1 MNQFDMKTLET
12 AIIYV
17 KRIADGK
24 NPVNNQ
30 PMPEDSVLNEP
41 NVIRCMFFV
50 RDVLEGVRA
59 NQGEIGNSSSK
70 RNRNKDQRIKDF
82 PVEVLSRF
90 VYRED
95 KGISKLIDQIYEP
108 VAGQNFKKITGKFVN
123 DRLIASGYVTEVYS
137 EEFKRN
143 IKVPTEKGIAIG
155 MRAERIDYQTNSYIS
170 IYYNKNAQEFLVR
183 NLIKLIDGEVIE

>member
-59 NQGEIGNSSSK
+59 NEGKVGDSNEGKQ
-70 RNRNKDQRIKDF
+70 RRRQRIKEF
-82 PVEVLSRF
+82 PVEVLSQF

-108 VAGQNFKKITGKFVN
+108 VADQNYRKISGKTIN
-123 DRLIASGYVTEVYS
+123 ERLMASGYLTEVYN
-137 EEFKRN
+137 EELKKN
-143 IKVPTEKGIAIG
+143 VKVPTEKGTAIG
-155 MRAERIDYQTNSYIS
+155 LRAQRIDYQNNSYIS
-170 IYYNKNAQEFLVR
+170 IYYNKNAQEFLIK
-183 NLIKLIDGEVIE
+183 NLVKLLDGEVIG

>member
-59 NQGEIGNSSSK
+59 NEGKVGDSNEGKQ
-70 RNRNKDQRIKDF
+70 RRRQRIKEF
-82 PVEVLSRF
+82 PVEVLSQF
-90 VYRED
+90 VYRE
-95 KGISKLIDQIYEP
+95 
-108 VAGQNFKKITGKFVN
+108 
-123 DRLIASGYVTEVYS
+123 
-137 EEFKRN
+137 
-143 IKVPTEKGIAIG
+143 
-155 MRAERIDYQTNSYIS
+155 
-170 IYYNKNAQEFLVR
+170 
-183 NLIKLIDGEVIE
+183 